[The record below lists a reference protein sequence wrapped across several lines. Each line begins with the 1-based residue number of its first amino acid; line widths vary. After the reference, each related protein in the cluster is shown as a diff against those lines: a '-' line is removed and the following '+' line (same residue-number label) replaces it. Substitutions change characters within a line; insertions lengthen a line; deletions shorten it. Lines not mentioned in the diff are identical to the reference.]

1 MEGLMQNHPDN
12 TAIAVREA
20 NALLGQ
26 HITDYNNV
34 LTRLASVK
42 YDTPRWH
49 RLWEQKER
57 QEKLLSERGLAS
69 KLRGWLRT
77 CYEGTH
83 IPILEGRRIVL
94 YPRPW

>member
-1 MEGLMQNHPDN
+1 MQEHPSGS
-12 TAIAVREA
+12 AVAMQEV
-20 NALLGQ
+20 NALIGQ

-42 YDTPRWH
+42 YDTPRWY

-57 QEKLLSERGLAS
+57 QEKILSERGLAS

-83 IPILEGRRIVL
+83 IPILEGRKIVL